1 MVIILSILLLTNGA
15 VAKANANITAF
26 TQVIIMD
33 VFNEDGKITSLDEI
47 SYATATS
54 DSTIE
59 IISREKKFKKGVALV
74 NPI

>member
-1 MVIILSILLLTNGA
+1 MVLILSILLTDGVGA
-15 VAKANANITAF
+15 KVNANITAF

-33 VFNEDGKITSLDEI
+33 IFNEDEEITSLDEM

-59 IISREKKFKKGVALV
+59 IILSEKKFIINIK
-74 NPI
+74 IY

>member
-1 MVIILSILLLTNGA
+1 MVLILSILLTDGVGA
-15 VAKANANITAF
+15 KVNANITAF

-33 VFNEDGKITSLDEI
+33 IFNEDRKITSLDEI

-59 IISREKKFKKGVALV
+59 IILSEKKFIINIK
-74 NPI
+74 IY

>member
-1 MVIILSILLLTNGA
+1 MVLILSILLTNGA
-15 VAKANANITAF
+15 GAKVNANITAF
-26 TQVIIMD
+26 TKVIIMD
-33 VFNEDGKITSLDEI
+33 IFNEDGEITSLDEM

-59 IISREKKFKKGVALV
+59 IISREKKFKKRVALV